1 MTRYQVIPVDDGYW
15 TMVSTRSW
23 WPVFLHMTPGTWSQH
38 IHVMMKNVCIFVW
51 YLAGC
56 DQMPGVT
63 QSQMF
68 DDHDVVTR
76 CQVLNSGHCH
86 WLPRHHLDLSSP
98 RQIGSVTNI
107 KPVTCRKCVPT
118 STVMCFGLQKLSVR
132 LWWWRWWWQHTAVVG
147 VPSSMMFDAYLV
159 DLFAFKEVVMDWQ
172 TDWQTSAFLE
182 QPSQLKMFLF
192 LHQ

>member
-1 MTRYQVIPVDDGYW
+1 
-15 TMVSTRSW
+15 MVSTRSW
-23 WPVFLHMTPGTWSQH
+23 WPVFLHMTPGHNTSMSWW
-38 IHVMMKNVCIFVW
+38 KTFVSLSDIW
-51 YLAGC
+51 LA
-56 DQMPGVT
+56 VT
-63 QSQMF
+63 RCLVWPSPKCLM
-68 DDHDVVTR
+68 TR

-159 DLFAFKEVVMDWQ
+159 AFKEVVMDWQ
-172 TDWQTSAFLE
+172 TNWQIFSFLE